1 MTNLF
6 HYTGWEVMA
15 SRELDRNVPN
25 SKNQLTRGGRLEQ
38 GSYSNGKV
46 QAGRDESLRI
56 LIQNRPNTF
65 TQRGGDSVQVELLSE
80 GLRARGCEVVVDLN
94 GSQDPS
100 GFDLVHLYNF
110 ATTQYTEQLAKRA
123 YAAGVPYVVT
133 TLYEEVQFFH
143 NQSHLVAQYL
153 FDYIRAGQSRRWWD
167 RAILDLSTAP
177 MARRFPAD
185 WIVSHAAALFPNGS
199 RETASIKRDFP
210 DAKNLIEIPLGHEVG
225 ALVGPEQF
233 IAEYGIRDFVFCVG
247 RFETRKNQ
255 LMLLRALEDSDL
267 PVVLASGGFTY
278 QPEYD
283 EAIRNF
289 KRKGRTIIIERVSPE
304 MLSSAYA
311 ACRIHALPSW
321 YELPGHVSLEAAA
334 HGRNIVVTDTGTQ
347 PDYFGIN
354 AFYCQPWDIESI
366 EAAVLAAWNAPVLD
380 GLARVAKSYSWETT
394 VDKTLEAYRTVV
406 TRSEHVSAES
416 CSARQSDVTQNSGTV
431 GGGGALIRQA
441 QSAARSG
448 DMMTAQR
455 IVSELAERLPDDLDV
470 LRLQGGLFMVSGRF
484 VEAQHALGRALELL
498 SGDSDLVTAFLVSA
512 SRGESGMMPLTAAA
526 KLFGSSD
533 GAINAKCQA
542 GSVDSSDT
550 VEVIPRPSQR
560 SASET
565 TTQPQSSTVDSRP
578 SLGDKEIE
586 NTLVEAELLTQRG
599 EYASAHRM
607 LDSIIASNPAN
618 IRALRSKATTFLV
631 DKKAPEA
638 IPLFEAVIAI
648 DPVDTRALT
657 GLGMSHVAL
666 QQHATAYSY
675 LVRALKADPSQSIA
689 LINLMECAYLLNRF
703 DDLVVALEKHLNS
716 HPKDKEMRYCYAA
729 ALYRS
734 GRMSE
739 AKHEV
744 EAVLKEDSSHRG
756 ANELISV
763 MQSINGSSQQNDGRG
778 SSIDE
783 QIVELEV
790 LKKRHEY
797 GTILQRCDQLLDQ
810 TVTDGS
816 LRERIMILKAESHAL
831 SGDEEDAKAVYSR
844 VLESNPQSSRAL
856 SGQGALAA
864 YRSGWERAEE
874 LFTRARDLDGR
885 NDAAWAGLG
894 LCARIGGR
902 WEDGWDAFLHS
913 LDINPENLGAL
924 YGAIDVGYH
933 LGRLSD
939 IEKLIRGYLKLHA
952 GDAELLLSLGDCLLA
967 QGKQSEAEACLEK
980 LGSLEPNGERYRQ
993 LAVRIA
999 ESRVGTENRQ

>member
-1 MTNLF
+1 
-6 HYTGWEVMA
+6 MA
-15 SRELDRNVPN
+15 SRELDRNIPN
-25 SKNQLTRGGRLEQ
+25 SKNHSTIGGQSRRGFYPN
-38 GSYSNGKV
+38 SKV
-46 QAGRDESLRI
+46 QLGSAESLRI

-94 GSQDPS
+94 GSQDPG

-110 ATTQYTEQLAKRA
+110 ATTEYTEQLAKRA

-153 FDYIRAGQSRRWWD
+153 FDYIRAGQSKRWWE
-167 RAILDLSTAP
+167 RAVLDLSAAP

-210 DAKNLIEIPLGHEVG
+210 DAENLIEIPLGHEVG

-255 LMLLRALEDSDL
+255 LMLLRALEDSDI

-283 EAIRNF
+283 QAIRNF
-289 KRKGRTIIIERVSPE
+289 KRKGQTIIIERVSPE

-347 PDYFGIN
+347 PDYFGTN

-366 EAAVLAAWNAPVLD
+366 EAAVLAAWNAPVPE

-394 VDKTLEAYRTVV
+394 VDKTLEAYRSVV
-406 TRSEHVSAES
+406 TRTGHVSAEIS
-416 CSARQSDVTQNSGTV
+416 SAPQSNAQQDSREVEGV
-431 GGGGALIRQA
+431 VEALLGQA
-441 QSAARSG
+441 QNAARSG

-455 IVSELAERLPDDLDV
+455 IASELSERHPDDLDV
-470 LRLQGGLFMVSGRF
+470 LRLQGGLFMVTGRF
-484 VEAQHALGRALELL
+484 DEAQHALGRALELL
-498 SGDSDLVTAFLVSA
+498 SGDSDLVTAFMVSV
-512 SRGESGMMPLTAAA
+512 SRGECGVRPLTAAV
-526 KLFGSSD
+526 KLFGPAD
-533 GAINAKCQA
+533 GATNAKSQA
-542 GSVDSSDT
+542 DVVHSKDALAD
-550 VEVIPRPSQR
+550 IAKPSQR
-560 SASET
+560 PASEVT
-565 TTQPQSSTVDSRP
+565 HHSQSSTVDSRP

-586 NTLVEAELLTQRG
+586 NTLAEAELLTQRG
-599 EYASAHRM
+599 EYANAHKM
-607 LDSIIASNPAN
+607 LDRIIGINPTN
-618 IRALRSKATTFLV
+618 VRALRSKATTFLV
-631 DKKAPEA
+631 DRKAPEA

-666 QQHATAYSY
+666 RQHAAAYSY
-675 LVRALKADPSQSIA
+675 LVRALRGDPSQSIA
-689 LINLMECAYLLNRF
+689 LINLMECSYILNRF
-703 DDLVVALEKHLNS
+703 DDLLLALETHLNS
-716 HPKDKEMRYCYAA
+716 HPRDKEMRYCYAA

-734 GRMSE
+734 GKITE

-744 EAVLKEDSSHRG
+744 EVVLREDSSHRG
-756 ANELISV
+756 ANELVGILGSV
-763 MQSINGSSQQNDGRG
+763 NESPQQTDGKG
-778 SSIDE
+778 GSIDE
-783 QIVELEV
+783 QIGELEI

-797 GTILQRCDQLLDQ
+797 STILQRCDQLLTQ
-810 TVTDGS
+810 TVTDGT

-874 LFTRARDLDGR
+874 LFSRARDLDHR

-894 LCARIGGR
+894 LCARHGGR
-902 WEDGWDAFLHS
+902 WEDSWNAFLRS

-933 LGRLSD
+933 LGRLAD
-939 IEKLIRGYLKLHA
+939 IEKLICDYLNLHS
-952 GDAELLLSLGDCLLA
+952 GDVELLLSLGECLLA

-993 LAVRIA
+993 LAVRLA
-999 ESRVGTENRQ
+999 ESRVGSENRQ